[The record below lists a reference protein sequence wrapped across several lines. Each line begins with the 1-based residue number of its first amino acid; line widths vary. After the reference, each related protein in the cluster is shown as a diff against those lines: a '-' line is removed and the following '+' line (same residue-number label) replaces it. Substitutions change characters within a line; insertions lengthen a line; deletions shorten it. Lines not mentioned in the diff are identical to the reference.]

1 MEIRKSV
8 NRIFRGFRRNSHPRS
23 FFTAAVKYLYSC
35 SCNESFNKQKLGKLF
50 LSLPHVSDVAHDS
63 ASHEVFCDRSRKVVA
78 DIVTNVAFT
87 MISQEKSTRKQ
98 VSLWEFET
106 TIESRYSGISFI
118 RTVSVG
124 KKF

>member
-1 MEIRKSV
+1 M
-8 NRIFRGFRRNSHPRS
+8 
-23 FFTAAVKYLYSC
+23 
-35 SCNESFNKQKLGKLF
+35 
-50 LSLPHVSDVAHDS
+50 AHDS
-63 ASHEVFCDRSRKVVA
+63 ASHEVFCDRLRKVVA

-106 TIESRYSGISFI
+106 TIESKYSGISFI

>member
-1 MEIRKSV
+1 M
-8 NRIFRGFRRNSHPRS
+8 
-23 FFTAAVKYLYSC
+23 
-35 SCNESFNKQKLGKLF
+35 
-50 LSLPHVSDVAHDS
+50 AHDS

-87 MISQEKSTRKQ
+87 MISQEKSTPIQ
-98 VSLWEFET
+98 VCLWEFKT
-106 TIESRYSGISFI
+106 IIESSYSGISFI